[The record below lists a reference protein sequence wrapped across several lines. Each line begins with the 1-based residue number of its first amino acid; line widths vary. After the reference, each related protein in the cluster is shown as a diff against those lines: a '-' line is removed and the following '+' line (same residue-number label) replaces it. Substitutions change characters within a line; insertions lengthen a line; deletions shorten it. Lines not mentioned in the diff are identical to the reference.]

1 MNNTQ
6 WRFPLLDGGSEQ
18 GFNNGGIATFKGSD
32 LYDNLAREICQNSLD
47 AKRTNDSKV
56 KLEFQ
61 IKSFEK
67 KKYNAL
73 QDLDLIF
80 DACEKYWQN
89 KKDTRLVTSE
99 NSKAERKKQY
109 QESKARG
116 LYSEYDLE

>member
-47 AKRTNDSKV
+47 AKRTKDSKV

-89 KKDTRLVTSE
+89 KKDTRLDSFC
-99 NSKAERKKQY
+99 RKQKI
-109 QESKARG
+109 
-116 LYSEYDLE
+116 LYPMI